1 MLFPGTPDHFWLR
14 LVDYTI
20 QVVENWMTAFYS
32 SQTCL
37 VSYPDLGAYVI
48 CLSDRKFYRAIVTKV
63 KFYTKHYSNS
73 QWLDCIFFLQINY
86 IPAGAPIF
94 EVLLVDYGEVRV
106 TSLNYLFPMDERF
119 CQPATALLCTLGS
132 MPPSTPALLN
142 SSKFFFGPSENLTAV
157 FHAVSEHDRST
168 ESNIIYPIF
177 HVTLQKTEVTS
188 GCSRIFDVRTLLQR
202 GWSGSTPEK
211 PFGREFHSNQSCITQ
226 PSDPKKQVVP
236 SVATNRVSNLSYYAD
251 PQYDSKWD
259 KPCYTKTSRQPQSP
273 ITAQGRQNLLHSSM
287 SGSSQ
292 RIGSSSKGSHLD
304 PNASDFRPASLMP
317 QSFSLP
323 NQFPTN
329 AQISLSHQGV
339 TVGPQS
345 NRLRSPNSVS
355 IAATQPS
362 YRAVSQIPIQP
373 RFVPNQSPVMA
384 TPAPA
389 YQPSSPQVT
398 LRPLGITNSG
408 DIESLLRAG
417 QNFAAHRLNAIVSP
431 GLSPNSL
438 NNVAPTAMKSAVKV
452 SDPLFPPV
460 VNQLPVS
467 VQSEGI

>member
-1 MLFPGTPDHFWLR
+1 
-14 LVDYTI
+14 
-20 QVVENWMTAFYS
+20 
-32 SQTCL
+32 
-37 VSYPDLGAYVI
+37 
-48 CLSDRKFYRAIVTKV
+48 
-63 KFYTKHYSNS
+63 
-73 QWLDCIFFLQINY
+73 
-86 IPAGAPIF
+86 
-94 EVLLVDYGEVRV
+94 LLVDYGEVRV

-362 YRAVSQIPIQP
+362 YRAVSPRQIPRQP
-373 RFVPNQSPVMA
+373 GFVPNQGPVMA
-384 TPAPA
+384 TPALA

-398 LRPLGITNSG
+398 RRPPGITNSG
-408 DIESLLRAG
+408 DIESLL
-417 QNFAAHRLNAIVSP
+417 
-431 GLSPNSL
+431 GLSQN
-438 NNVAPTAMKSAVKV
+438 T
-452 SDPLFPPV
+452 PPA
-460 VNQLPVS
+460 VNQLAVS